1 MSASLH
7 LALRHVLRQ
16 RVQTWLLAGAL
27 GLMLA
32 VPFSLR
38 VILSAAE
45 AQMRARAEQTPLVL
59 GARGSALDLMLTAL
73 YFKKQPLPPIGM
85 GVVEEARGAGL
96 GGVIPLH
103 ARFHSQG
110 APIVGTEL
118 EYFEFRGLRLAGGRW
133 FARLGDCVVG
143 ASVARTRGL
152 KPGGH
157 VFSSQEQVFDLAG
170 NYPLKMRV
178 TGVLAAS
185 GTADDD
191 AIFADIKTAWL
202 IEGLAHGHDD
212 VADAEVLRQEAG
224 NTVANAAVRV
234 FNEVTEENLGSFHF
248 HGDPAAFPLSAAL
261 VLPRDA
267 KAEAILAGRYLNSGM
282 PVQMIR
288 PLDEFRSLMGTL
300 FQVERL
306 VLIVLG
312 LVAAGALAV
321 AALVFALSFR
331 LRRREFQTL
340 EDIGVSRAALTV
352 SKSLEVLLTGA
363 LGTGIALLLGGV
375 VIWRAESW
383 VALLLA
389 GG

>member
-1 MSASLH
+1 MSAALH

-45 AQMRARAEQTPLVL
+45 AQMRARAERTPLVL

-73 YFKKQPLPPIGM
+73 YFKKQPLPQM
-85 GVVEEARGAGL
+85 EMRAVEEARGAGQ

-133 FARLGDCVVG
+133 FTRLGDCVVG

-185 GTADDD
+185 GTADDE
-191 AIFADIKTAWL
+191 AVFADIKTAWL

-267 KAEAILAGRYLNSGM
+267 KAEAILAGRYLSSGM
-282 PVQMIR
+282 PVRMIR

-340 EDIGVSRAALTV
+340 EDIGVSRAALTG

-363 LGTGIALLLGGV
+363 LGTGIALLLGGLV
-375 VIWRAESW
+375 VWRAESW